1 MSGKNGYSR
10 LKARHEELQAKF
22 NALAEDHASLQKHY
36 DEQVHSTNL
45 LNENMIR
52 VEKQAKDQ
60 KEQYEQRIKNIR
72 EHIDNLHDREAWLYA
87 HAPMIIRWYY
97 RRLFKL

>member
-10 LKARHEELQAKF
+10 LKARHEELQAKL
-22 NALAEDHASLQKHY
+22 NTLAEDYKALQKHY
-36 DEQVHSTNL
+36 DEQVHATNL
-45 LNENMIR
+45 LNENMLKA
-52 VEKQAKDQ
+52 EKQAKDQ
-60 KEQYEQRIKNIR
+60 KEQNEQRVKNLR
-72 EHIDNLHDREAWLYA
+72 EYIDTLHDREEWLYA